1 MAGLTQTIMLSLSM
15 VVIAALVG
23 ADGLGVPTLR
33 ALNTVNIA
41 RGFEVG
47 IAIVL
52 IAIVLDRFF
61 RNDGKE
67 GRS

>member
-23 ADGLGVPTLR
+23 ADGLGVPVLR

-41 RGFEVG
+41 RGFESG
-47 IAIVL
+47 LCIVIL
-52 IAIVLDRFF
+52 AIVLDRLF
-61 RNDGKE
+61 RSSDE
-67 GRS
+67 GEGA

>member
-1 MAGLTQTIMLSLSM
+1 MRCRRYMAGLTQTIMLSLSM

-41 RGFEVG
+41 QGF
-47 IAIVL
+47 
-52 IAIVLDRFF
+52 
-61 RNDGKE
+61 
-67 GRS
+67 

>member
-1 MAGLTQTIMLSLSM
+1 MLRR
-15 VVIAALVG
+15 V

-47 IAIVL
+47 MAAYVKAEIAIIVA
-52 IAIVLDRFF
+52 AIT
-61 RNDGKE
+61 K
-67 GRS
+67 